1 MLGLI
6 RRQPVVIASSW
17 QFIDS
22 REQANREIAERPVNA
37 FRGPAAAREFPH
49 GPVERKASKRKEA
62 AVKGNVKPFNRLTVR
77 ESVRN

>member
-22 REQANREIAERPVNA
+22 RERGNREIAERPVYA
-37 FRGPAAAREFPH
+37 FRGPAAAREFPR
-49 GPVERKASKRKEA
+49 GPGREESLEAKRGSGKRERLNS
-62 AVKGNVKPFNRLTVR
+62 LTV
-77 ESVRN
+77 